1 MVTFVTQPSPVRAT
15 VEESRLPTTEFNT
28 WVQTITDR
36 SLIISTGSPEGVISA
51 IQGAEYMDD
60 AGLAGAVRWVKRDND
75 DGLGDTTKGWIAY

>member
-60 AGLAGAVRWVKRDND
+60 AGAAGAVRWVKRDND

>member
-1 MVTFVTQPSPVRAT
+1 MVAFVTQPSPTRPLLREDGTA
-15 VEESRLPTTEFNT
+15 SQEFNS

-60 AGLAGAVRWVKRDND
+60 AGVAGSIRWVKRDND